1 MVQPDATKAATLMH
15 VETYF
20 QMNYETG
27 NLDYGVKISDQVDK
41 STYFDS

>member
-1 MVQPDATKAATLMH
+1 MVQPDSAKPATLMH

-27 NLDYGVKISDQVDK
+27 LPTRSYQILLKQKDYQKN
-41 STYFDS
+41 